1 MTLTKFVAG
10 ALCACTTLGASPVF
24 AAYPEKPITMIVPFS
39 PGGNLDITA
48 RIVAPALEKI
58 LKARIVVI
66 NKPGAGGIIGAN
78 QVARSA
84 PDGYTMLV
92 TTPNAIAVAPF
103 MAATD
108 YKPEDFQ
115 AVGLI
120 ASTPLVVDVAA
131 GSPHQTI
138 QDLIKYACDNPGKLT
153 VGHSG
158 IGTTNYVAMI
168 KLQQITKCAVNPIAY
183 KGSAPALVDLAGG
196 QLDAVV
202 DQLSSSANLIEGGK
216 LKALAVMTGQRV
228 PALKDV
234 PTLAESGIKGLDEST
249 RTGILLPKGVPA
261 DIVKKLNDAVLRAA
275 SDDTVKT
282 AMGNIGSMAESST
295 PQAFTDLISNETEVA
310 RRLDQAGQLKTP

>member
-168 KLQQITKCAVNPIAY
+168 KLQQVTKCAVNPIAY

-249 RTGILLPKGVPA
+249 RTGILLPQGVPA

>member
-1 MTLTKFVAG
+1 MTSIKFAAG
-10 ALCACTTLGASPVF
+10 VLCAYTILGATTVF
-24 AAYPEKPITMIVPFS
+24 AAYPEKPITMVVPFS

-48 RIVAPALEKI
+48 RIVAPALEKV
-58 LKARIVVI
+58 LGARIVVV

-120 ASTPLVVDVAA
+120 ASTPLVVDVPVD
-131 GSPHQTI
+131 SPYHSINELI
-138 QDLIKYACDNPGKLT
+138 QDACRSPDKLT

-158 IGTTNYVAMI
+158 IGTTNYVALI
-168 KLQQITKCAVNPIAY
+168 KLQQITKCNFNPIAY

-196 QLDAVV
+196 QLDTVI
-202 DQLSSSANLIEGGK
+202 DQLSSSTSLIKGGK

-234 PTLAESGIKGLDEST
+234 PTLEESGIKGLDEST

-261 DIVKKLNDAVLRAA
+261 DVVKQVNDAVVQV
-275 SDDTVKT
+275 SKDSKVMT
-282 AMGNIGSMAESST
+282 AMDNIGSMAESST
-295 PQAFTDLISNETEVA
+295 PAAFTDLISSETEMA
-310 RRLDQAGQLKTP
+310 RRLDQAGKLKTR

>member
-1 MTLTKFVAG
+1 MTSIQFVAG
-10 ALCACTTLGASPVF
+10 ALCACTLLGATPAY
-24 AAYPEKPITMIVPFS
+24 AAYPEKPITMVVPFS

-48 RIVAPALEKI
+48 RIVAPAMEKV
-58 LKARIVVI
+58 LGARIVVV

-103 MAATD
+103 MATTD

-120 ASTPLVVDVAA
+120 ASTPLVVDVPVD
-131 GSPHQTI
+131 SSYHSI
-138 QDLIKYACDNPGKLT
+138 NELVKDACRNPGKLT

-158 IGTTNYVAMI
+158 IGTTNYVALI
-168 KLQQITKCAVNPIAY
+168 KLQQMTKCDFNPIAY

-196 QLDAVV
+196 QLDTVI
-202 DQLSSSANLIEGGK
+202 DQLSSSTSLIKGGK

-228 PALKDV
+228 PALKDA
-234 PTLAESGIKGLDEST
+234 PTLEESGIKGLDEST

-261 DIVKKLNDAVLRAA
+261 DIVKRLNDAVVQV
-275 SDDTVKT
+275 SKDSKVMT
-282 AMGNIGSMAESST
+282 AMDNIGSMAESST
-295 PQAFTDLISNETEVA
+295 PAAFTDLISSETEMA
-310 RRLDQAGQLKTP
+310 RRLDQAGKLKTR

>member
-10 ALCACTTLGASPVF
+10 ALCACTTLGVAPAW
-24 AAYPEKPITMIVPFS
+24 AAYPEKPITMIVPCS

-58 LKARIVVI
+58 LKARIVVV

-131 GSPHQTI
+131 SSSHRSI

-168 KLQQITKCAVNPIAY
+168 KLQQITKCVFNPIAY

-196 QLDAVV
+196 QLDAVI

-234 PTLAESGIKGLDEST
+234 PTLAESGIQGLDEST

-261 DIVKKLNDAVLRAA
+261 DIVKTLNDAVAQAA
-275 SDDTVKT
+275 NDSTVKS
-282 AMGNIGSMAESST
+282 AMDNIGSMAQSST
-295 PQAFTDLISNETEVA
+295 PQAFTDLISSETEMA